1 MHTPLAPASTL
12 KTLTALTLMPKL
24 APDATYVATEA
35 DLAVDGGT
43 TGMQVGMTYTVRD
56 LWHGLLL
63 DSGNDTAM
71 GLAHAYSPTTT
82 DALNLMRSE
91 LERLGAQDTVV
102 KNPHG
107 LDAKGQVS
115 SVYDMAL
122 FARAALDI
130 PFFRTVDTT
139 RTYRFPAKKGSFQIQ
154 NENKLLGKY
163 KGVIGGKTGY
173 TTDAGQTYW
182 VAAQRGDVA
191 LVAVLFGIEGRMDV
205 AAKEL
210 LDWGFRNHATVTP
223 IATLPDPLT
232 PTVTKAP
239 TSAVAAEGAMPWRR
253 EINWSVVAIA
263 TPVLLFGL
271 LLTPGRKSDPG
282 TKTRLDPDETA

>member
-1 MHTPLAPASTL
+1 
-12 KTLTALTLMPKL
+12 MPKL
-24 APDATYVATEA
+24 APDATHVATED
-35 DLAVDGGT
+35 DLKVDGGS
-43 TGMQVGMTYTVRD
+43 TGMQVGMTYTIRD

-63 DSGNDTAM
+63 DSGNDTALA
-71 GLAHAYSPTTT
+71 LAHAYSPTTT

-122 FARAALDI
+122 IARAALDI
-130 PFFRTVDTT
+130 PFFRQIDTT
-139 RTYRFPAKKGSFQIQ
+139 STYRFPAKSGSFQIQ

-182 VAAQRGDVA
+182 VAAERGDVA
-191 LVAVLFGIEGRMDV
+191 LVAVLFGIDGRMDT
-205 AAKEL
+205 AAKNL
-210 LDWGFRNHATVTP
+210 LNWGFKNHSTVKP
-223 IATLPDPLT
+223 IGMLPKPST
-232 PTVTKAP
+232 PTITKAP
-239 TSAVAAEGAMPWRR
+239 TSATAADGALPWQRH
-253 EINWSVVAIA
+253 INWSVVAIV
-263 TPVLLFGL
+263 TPVAAFSL
-271 LLTPGRKSDPG
+271 LLIPGRKNDRVPSNPPY
-282 TKTRLDPDETA
+282 LDETA

>member
-1 MHTPLAPASTL
+1 
-12 KTLTALTLMPKL
+12 MPKL
-24 APDATYVATEA
+24 APDSTYVATEA

-82 DALNLMRSE
+82 DTLNLMRLE
-91 LERLGAQDTVV
+91 LQRLGAQDTVV

-130 PFFRTVDTT
+130 PFFRAVDTSP
-139 RTYRFPAKKGSFQIQ
+139 TYRFPAKNGSFQIQ

-173 TTDAGQTYW
+173 TTNAGQTYW

-191 LVAVLFGIEGRMDV
+191 LVAVLFGIEGRMDT
-205 AAKEL
+205 AAKDL
-210 LDWGFRNHATVTP
+210 LNWGFRNHASASP
-223 IATLPDPLT
+223 IGTLPKPAT

-239 TSAVAAEGAMPWRR
+239 TSAASAEGAMPWRR

-263 TPVLLFGL
+263 TPVLIFGL
-271 LLTPGRKSDPG
+271 LLTPGRKNDRAP
-282 TKTRLDPDETA
+282 KNLIDLDETT